1 MENLA
6 KTLSLGYNQ
15 TWFSLRSKLM
25 QTIRNEAIIN
35 PSVLL
40 WARESA
46 GFRIEEAAK
55 KAQLKS
61 DKLIACEQGQ
71 QRLTISQLR
80 KLSNAYKRPLAFFY
94 LPKPPEPE
102 IDSSIQDFRR
112 FNSVEEK
119 QFSPEL
125 RIEIRKA
132 KYRREVAIEMFKELE
147 IEIPKFNFKTSLDSS
162 VIDTGLYIREFL
174 KITKS
179 RQEEFKND
187 YEALN
192 YWREAIEATGVLVFQ
207 ATLNID
213 EMRGLSIAEFPLPI
227 ILVNQERVVKA
238 RIFTML
244 HELTH
249 IMLRSVGVCDLETQS
264 KIEVFCNAVAGEV
277 LVPTEWL
284 SKTEIYNQNKREED
298 WNKEAIWKLADYFS
312 VSREVILRRLLTNQK
327 ISNSFYQ
334 KNRFQWLKDYE
345 KSQESV
351 KDKKSSGFAP
361 PHTDAISKVGKNFTR
376 LVVNSYYQNKIGLSE
391 VSDYLGVKAKH
402 LPKIEQS
409 VFSSI
414 KSRI

>member
-1 MENLA
+1 
-6 KTLSLGYNQ
+6 
-15 TWFSLRSKLM
+15 M
-25 QTIRNEAIIN
+25 QTFKNEAIIN
-35 PSVLL
+35 PDILV

-46 GFRIEEAAK
+46 GFRVEEAAK

-61 DKLIACEQGQ
+61 DKLVACEHGE
-71 QRLTISQLR
+71 QRLTITQLR
-80 KLSNAYKRPLAFFY
+80 KLSNVYKRPLAFFY

-112 FNSVEEK
+112 LNVGEEK

-125 RIEIRKA
+125 RVEIRKI

-147 IEIPKFNFKTSLDSS
+147 IEIPVFRLRTTSDSNVVEVGSQIRNFLEINQKHQAE
-162 VIDTGLYIREFL
+162 I
-174 KITKS
+174 
-179 RQEEFKND
+179 KNE

-192 YWREAIEATGVLVFQ
+192 YWREAVEAKGILVFQ

-227 ILVNQERVVKA
+227 ILVNRERVVKA
-238 RIFTML
+238 RIFTIL

-277 LVPTEWL
+277 LVPSEWL
-284 SKTEIYNQNKREED
+284 SKTEIYNQNRREED
-298 WNKEAIWKLADYFS
+298 WNKEAIWQLADYFS

-327 ISNSFYQ
+327 ISQSFYQ
-334 KNRFQWLKDYE
+334 SKRYQWLKDYE
-345 KSQESV
+345 KSQNTHT
-351 KDKKSSGFAP
+351 DKKSSGFAP

-376 LVVNSYYQNKIGLSE
+376 LVVNSYHQNKIGLSE
-391 VSDYLGVKAKH
+391 VSDYLGVKTKH
-402 LPKIEQS
+402 LPKIEQA
-409 VFSSI
+409 VFGSMKNRS
-414 KSRI
+414 

>member
-1 MENLA
+1 MP
-6 KTLSLGYNQ
+6 TV
-15 TWFSLRSKLM
+15 
-25 QTIRNEAIIN
+25 RNEAIIN
-35 PSVLL
+35 PEILL

-46 GFRIEEAAK
+46 GFRVEEAAK

-61 DKLIACEQGQ
+61 DKLVACEHGKE
-71 QRLTISQLR
+71 RLTISQLR
-80 KLSNAYKRPLAFFY
+80 KLSNVYKRPLAFFY
-94 LPKPPEPE
+94 LPKPPESE

-112 FNSVEEK
+112 LNNGEE
-119 QFSPEL
+119 QNFSSDL
-125 RIEIRKA
+125 RLEIRKA
-132 KYRREVAIEMFKELE
+132 KYRREVAIEMLNELE
-147 IEIPKFNFKTSLDSS
+147 IEIPVFNFKTSLDNNI
-162 VIDTGLYIREFL
+162 VETGSYIRNFL
-174 KITKS
+174 EVTTK
-179 RQEEFKND
+179 RQEELKND

-192 YWREAIEATGVLVFQ
+192 YWREAIEVKGVLVFQ
-207 ATLNID
+207 ATLNLD

-227 ILVNQERVVKA
+227 ILVNRERVIKA

-284 SKTEIYNQNKREED
+284 SKIEIYNQNKREDD
-298 WNKEAIWKLADYFS
+298 WNKESIGKLADYFS
-312 VSREVILRRLLTNQK
+312 VSREVILRRLLTNLK
-327 ISNSFYQ
+327 ISQSFYQ
-334 KNRFQWLKDYE
+334 RKRHQWLRDYE
-345 KSQESV
+345 KSQEAET
-351 KDKKSSGFAP
+351 DKKSGGFAP

-402 LPKIEQS
+402 LPKIEQA

-414 KSRI
+414 RNRT

>member
-1 MENLA
+1 MP
-6 KTLSLGYNQ
+6 TV
-15 TWFSLRSKLM
+15 
-25 QTIRNEAIIN
+25 RNEAIIN
-35 PSVLL
+35 PDILL

-46 GFRIEEAAK
+46 GFRVEEAAK

-61 DKLIACEQGQ
+61 DKLIACENGK
-71 QRLTISQLR
+71 QRLTIPQLR
-80 KLSNAYKRPLAFFY
+80 KLSNVYKRPLAFFY
-94 LPKPPEPE
+94 LPEPPESE

-112 FNSVEEK
+112 LNKDEER

-125 RIEIRKA
+125 RIEIRKT
-132 KYRREVAIEMFKELE
+132 KYRREAAIEMFNELE
-147 IEIPKFNFKTSLDSS
+147 IEIPQFNFKTSLDSN
-162 VIDTGLYIREFL
+162 VIETGSYIRSFL
-174 KITKS
+174 AVTSK
-179 RQEEFKND
+179 RQSELKND

-192 YWREAIEATGVLVFQ
+192 YWRDVIEAKGVLVFQ

-227 ILVNQERVVKA
+227 ILVNRERVIKA

-264 KIEVFCNAVAGEV
+264 RIEVFCNAVAGEV

-284 SKTEIYNQNKREED
+284 SKTEVYNRNKREED
-298 WNKEAIWKLADYFS
+298 WNKESISELADYFS
-312 VSREVILRRLLTNQK
+312 VSREVILRRLLTNHR
-327 ISNSFYQ
+327 ISLSFYQ
-334 KNRFQWLKDYE
+334 KKRYQWLKDYE
-345 KSQESV
+345 KSQETESA
-351 KDKKSSGFAP
+351 KKSSGFAP

-402 LPKIEQS
+402 LPKIEQA
-409 VFSSI
+409 VFSSM
-414 KSRI
+414 KNRT